1 MCEPANDFTTQPDS
15 GPFDDSVG
23 YRVTEEGLKALEE
36 YEKRHG
42 TTVVQ
47 KAPRPGLVARA
58 RPTEDRQE
66 HRRQRRKQAREQ
78 GHRIVT
84 VCGKWRGNRKIPD
97 IRLMGLWLEQAGFDL
112 GRLCEIEISP
122 GTLTIRAV

>member
-1 MCEPANDFTTQPDS
+1 MREPGSDFTTRPDTD
-15 GPFDDSVG
+15 PFDDSVG
-23 YRVTEEGLKALEE
+23 YRVTEKGFKALQE

-58 RPTEDRQE
+58 TPAEDWRE

-84 VCGKWRGNRKIPD
+84 VCGKWRGGRKIPD
-97 IRLMGLWLEQAGFDL
+97 LRLMGLWLEQAGFDL
-112 GRLCEIEISP
+112 GRLCEIEIGS

>member
-1 MCEPANDFTTQPDS
+1 MCEPGSDFTTRPEAT

-42 TTVVQ
+42 TTVVR
-47 KAPRPGLVARA
+47 KLPPSPKTVTAV
-58 RPTEDRQE
+58 DRQE

-84 VCGKWRGNRKIPD
+84 VCGKWRDGRKIPD
-97 IRLMGLWLEQAGFDL
+97 LRLMGLWLEQAGFDL
-112 GRLCEIEISP
+112 GRLCEIEIGPSI
-122 GTLTIRAV
+122 LTIRAV